1 MGSTNSYS
9 RSTNKFVWRLCV
21 KIVSYCL
28 ISTQETSQT
37 IPGLYLTEFSRHR
50 NSLVQYQEMH
60 VMCQIYALKNPSTHW
75 TSCNVSK
82 SKEGFGLRQ
91 QRQHVI
97 STRHRMMMLS
107 RASHHATKPDQNIPA
122 PPPVIFSAHPEQER
136 SHAIVS
142 SISQQ
147 HSKHVKETHPLAA
160 PGRAVLRHP
169 SR

>member
-1 MGSTNSYS
+1 MA
-9 RSTNKFVWRLCV
+9 FVCQ
-21 KIVSYCL
+21 KMCL
-28 ISTQETSQT
+28 ILLSYQHKETSQT
-37 IPGLYLTEFSRHR
+37 IPAFTYR
-50 NSLVQYQEMH
+50 NFLGKEIPSPCVRSLPSKPLQY
-60 VMCQIYALKNPSTHW
+60 IG